1 MLKVFTKLIDKNPNI
16 DYCIGTTINEYD
28 IKRAHPT
35 ALYFVSGK
43 DTYDKLMSMDKLECN
58 ILIGKMMKS
67 DPSLYPKI
75 EERLLYFMNTFC
87 ESNNVDERN
96 FISSTR
102 DSILMVN
109 KKPIRT
115 EFENGLVRFRN
126 KEGEYT
132 TYIRIGHYEVLFD
145 SMSGNL
151 RIKGIDDAYLVGNPV
166 FVKLFK
172 QMLMILELSKTTPM
186 PECLRKISQ
195 IRDKYMNSKD
205 PRMYASLMRGNR
217 YEYVVDGEK
226 MESEVYL
233 DEKPGVE
240 LIRYSN
246 FIEFILPLIRI
257 YFRPH

>member
-1 MLKVFTKLIDKNPNI
+1 MKVFTKLIDKNPNI

-43 DTYDKLMSMDKLECN
+43 DTYDNLMNMNKLDCN
-58 ILIGKMMKS
+58 ILIGKMMKA
-67 DPSLYPKI
+67 DPKLYPKI
-75 EERLLYFMNTFC
+75 EKQLLRFMKTFC

-109 KKPIRT
+109 KKPIKT
-115 EFENGLVRFRN
+115 EFENGLVRFVN

-132 TYIRIGHYEVLFD
+132 SYIRIDNYEVLFD

-151 RIKGIDDAYLVGNPV
+151 RIKGIDDEYLKGNPA

-172 QMLMILELSKTTPM
+172 QMLMVLETSKTTTM

-195 IRDKYMNSKD
+195 IRDRYLYSKD
-205 PRMYASLMRGNR
+205 LRMYASLKRGNR

-226 MESEVYL
+226 IESEGLL
-233 DEKPGVE
+233 DEKNGVE
-240 LIRYSN
+240 LIKHSN
-246 FIEFILPLIRI
+246 YIDFLLPLIKI